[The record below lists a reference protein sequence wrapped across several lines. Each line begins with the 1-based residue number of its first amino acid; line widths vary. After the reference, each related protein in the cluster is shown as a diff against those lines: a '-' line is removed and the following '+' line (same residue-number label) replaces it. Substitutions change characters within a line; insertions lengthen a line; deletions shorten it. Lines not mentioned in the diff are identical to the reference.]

1 MFPARL
7 DGNRASGTP
16 HHAVD
21 LERTLVLVGVGVH
34 GLGRGGGRFRG
45 RSGLLLSRALAGG
58 LWGVGHGRRV
68 LGQRDGLHG
77 GWQRLHHDGCRGG
90 GVVLLTHLLGGIEA
104 GQFGREGAAQRKGF
118 GNLCQHHAWH
128 LRPHAG
134 QAAVL
139 LALGVLAEQGDG
151 VDCLHEPLAV
161 DADAGGGG
169 RLVVE
174 PNVGPLA
181 VRPAE
186 RDRGLPCVLAAA
198 LSNQAESVDADL
210 RLHHLAAGAAIPP
223 LHGVNLTGEGVQP
236 GAVADAEEQLHLVA
250 ARSRAKGAGEQ
261 VALLVIQ
268 SCQCSHCDFLS

>member
-1 MFPARL
+1 M
-7 DGNRASGTP
+7 
-16 HHAVD
+16 D

-45 RSGLLLSRALAGG
+45 HSGLLLRRALAGG
-58 LWGVGHGRRV
+58 LRGVCHGRRV

-77 GWQRLHHDGCRGG
+77 GRQRLHHDGGCGG

-104 GQFGREGAAQRKGF
+104 GQFGWERLAEGKRLGALGD
-118 GNLCQHHAWH
+118 HHRRH
-128 LRPHAG
+128 LRPHPR

-139 LALGVLAEQGDG
+139 LALRVLAEQGDG
-151 VDCLHEPLAV
+151 GNRLHEPLAV

-174 PNVGPLA
+174 PHVGPAA

-186 RDRGLPCVLAAA
+186 RDRGLPRVLAAA
-198 LSNQAESVDADL
+198 LGNQAEAVDADL

-223 LHGVNLTGEGVQP
+223 LHGVNLTGKWVQP